1 MRWPSEAYS
10 RPAPSCKTRQ
20 PNQSRPA
27 FDSLMRR
34 RGTQWACISIAISVS
49 TLCRSPLTARK
60 LAPPRHIF
68 GIPRVTFDAFRHRL
82 IVSRVK
88 DIEPG
93 DLLGVDFLSL
103 LCKLKALGRIA
114 FA

>member
-10 RPAPSCKTRQ
+10 RPAPSCRIRQ

-49 TLCRSPLTARK
+49 IQCRSQLTARQ

-68 GIPRVTFDAFRHRL
+68 GIPRIALDAFRHRL
-82 IVSRVK
+82 IVSGVK

-93 DLLGVDFLSL
+93 DLLGVDFLGF
-103 LCKLKALGRIA
+103 LCKLKTL
-114 FA
+114 